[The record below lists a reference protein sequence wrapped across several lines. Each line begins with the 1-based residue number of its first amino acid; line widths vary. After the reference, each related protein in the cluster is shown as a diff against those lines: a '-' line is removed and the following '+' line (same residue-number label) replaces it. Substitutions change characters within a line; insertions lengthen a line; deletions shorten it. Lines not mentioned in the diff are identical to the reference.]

1 MNLLKNILSVHGAR
15 YEMCL
20 GKQEQMKLVGHNGD
34 NFKKRDALAVSVTFS
49 HLHFISECFKL

>member
-1 MNLLKNILSVHGAR
+1 MNLLKNISVHGAR

-34 NFKKRDALAVSVTFS
+34 NF
-49 HLHFISECFKL
+49 